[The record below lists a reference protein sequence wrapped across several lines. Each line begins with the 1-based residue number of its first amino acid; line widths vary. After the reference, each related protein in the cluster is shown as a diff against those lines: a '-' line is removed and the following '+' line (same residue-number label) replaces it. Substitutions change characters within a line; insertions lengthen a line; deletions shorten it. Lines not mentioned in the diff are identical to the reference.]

1 MPWRLTLRKKYLVGV
16 RKKGIIT
23 SKGTTRKTTYNITIR
38 STQNQINPHF
48 LFNSLNTLASI
59 IATDQ
64 DSAIKFTTKFA
75 KMYRSILEH
84 GEQKIDP
91 FGKGIGFD
99 RKFYLSTENKVW

>member
-1 MPWRLTLRKKYLVGV
+1 MWSPKK
-16 RKKGIIT
+16 IIT
-23 SKGTTRKTTYNITIR
+23 SKAQQEKQHIT
-38 STQNQINPHF
+38 SQYEVLKNQINPHF

-75 KMYRSILEH
+75 KMYRSIF
-84 GEQKIDP
+84 GTWRTTINP

-99 RKFYLSTENKVW
+99 RKFYLFTENKVWRSTKTDA

>member
-1 MPWRLTLRKKYLVGV
+1 M
-16 RKKGIIT
+16 IT

-84 GEQKIDP
+84 GEQ
-91 FGKGIGFD
+91 
-99 RKFYLSTENKVW
+99 N